1 MKGNL
6 FVVSAPSGAGKT
18 SLVNALLEINKAIDL
33 SVSYTTRAPRPG
45 ETDGKD
51 YHFVSRD
58 KFLEM
63 TKHGDFVESA
73 EVYGNLYGTSQSW
86 ISREMSEGRDIL
98 LEIDWQGAAQVRKK
112 FPDCI
117 SIFILPPSLQ
127 ALETRLTGRKQD
139 SAEVIERRLLAA
151 QEDIGHVAEF
161 DYVII
166 NDILDVALQ
175 QLNAVVV
182 AASQVRERQLARH
195 ADLINQLQKQEK

>member
-18 SLVNALLEINKAIDL
+18 SLVNALLGINKNIDL
-33 SVSYTTRAPRPG
+33 SVSYTTRPARPG

-51 YHFVSRD
+51 YHFIS
-58 KFLEM
+58 KEQFLEM
-63 TKHGDFVESA
+63 AKHGDFVESA

-86 ISREMSEGRDIL
+86 ISKEMAAGRDIL

-112 FPDCI
+112 FPDSI
-117 SIFILPPSLQ
+117 SIYILPPSLT

-139 SAEVIERRLLAA
+139 SADIISRRLQAA

-166 NDILDVALQ
+166 NDILDVALL
-175 QLNAVVV
+175 QLNAITV
-182 AASQVRERQLARH
+182 ASALGRERQLARH

>member
-1 MKGNL
+1 MSGNL

-18 SLVNALLEINKAIDL
+18 SLVNALLAINKTIDL
-33 SVSYTTRAPRPG
+33 SVSYTSRAPRPG
-45 ETDGKD
+45 EVDGQD

-58 KFLEM
+58 TFLEM
-63 TKHGDFVESA
+63 IKHGDFVESA

-86 ISREMSEGRDIL
+86 ISKEKQGGRDIL

-117 SIFILPPSLQ
+117 SIFILPPSLK

-139 SAEVIERRLLAA
+139 SAEVIARRLQSS
-151 QEDIGHVAEF
+151 QEDIAHVAEF

-166 NDILDVALQ
+166 NDKLDEALQ
-175 QLNAVVV
+175 QLNSIVIAMGL
-182 AASQVRERQLARH
+182 RRDRQLARQ
-195 ADLINQLQKQEK
+195 ASLINQLQKKE

>member
-1 MKGNL
+1 MSGNL

-18 SLVNALLEINKAIDL
+18 SLVNALLGINKSIDL
-33 SVSYTTRAPRPG
+33 SVSYTTRTARPG
-45 ETDGKD
+45 EVDGQD
-51 YHFVSRD
+51 YHFVSRE

-63 TKHGDFVESA
+63 VKHGDFVESA

-86 ISREMSEGRDIL
+86 ISKEMNGGRDIL
-98 LEIDWQGAAQVRKK
+98 LEIDWQGAAQVRSK
-112 FPDCI
+112 FPGCI

-139 SAEVIERRLLAA
+139 SAEVIAKRLQAS
-151 QEDIGHVAEF
+151 QDDIAHVAEF

-175 QLNAVVV
+175 QLNAIVI
-182 AASQVRERQLARH
+182 ATGLRRERQLARQSN
-195 ADLINQLQKQEK
+195 LINQLQKQEK